1 MSSFSRLPDSGR
13 DILLEIRIFE
23 YFPEKTQGMVLME
36 FEKHLLPSEL
46 QQFQNLRS
54 PLAIQEYLDSI
65 PYVGEDLNRS
75 PLRVMRDAQCHCLDG
90 AILAALALSRIGY
103 KPFLIDLVPEA
114 GLDDDHVLA
123 IFKEKSGYGAVA
135 KSNFVGLRFREP
147 VYRSLRELAMSY
159 FEDFYNID
167 GLKTLRGYTR
177 TLNLSRFDPYDW
189 ATQQSGVDKVTNAL
203 YRLTTIPLID
213 QATARNL
220 TQVDRRS
227 YEAGMLGTNYD
238 GLYKPA
244 VGMSGE
250 WTE

>member
-1 MSSFSRLPDSGR
+1 MD
-13 DILLEIRIFE
+13 
-23 YFPEKTQGMVLME
+23 
-36 FEKHLLPSEL
+36 FEKYLLPSEL
-46 QQFQNLRS
+46 QQFQNLNS
-54 PLAIQEYLDSI
+54 PVAIQNYLDSI

-90 AILAALALSRIGY
+90 GILAALALRQIGY
-103 KPFLIDLVPEA
+103 KPLLIDLVPES

-123 IFKEKSGYGAVA
+123 IFKEKTGFGAVA

-159 FEDFYNID
+159 FENFYNID

-177 TLNLSRFDPYDW
+177 PLNLSRFDPFDW
-189 ATQQSGVDKVTNAL
+189 ATQPYGVDRVTKAL
-203 YRLTTIPLID
+203 YSLKTIPLID
-213 QATARNL
+213 PATARSL
-220 TQVDRRS
+220 SQVDRRS

>member
-1 MSSFSRLPDSGR
+1 MD
-13 DILLEIRIFE
+13 
-23 YFPEKTQGMVLME
+23 
-36 FEKHLLPSEL
+36 FEKYLLPSEL
-46 QQFQNLRS
+46 QQFQNLNS
-54 PLAIQEYLDSI
+54 PVAIQNYLDSI

-90 AILAALALSRIGY
+90 GILAALALRQIGY
-103 KPFLIDLVPEA
+103 KPLLIDLVPES

-123 IFKEKSGYGAVA
+123 IFKEKTGFGAVA

-159 FEDFYNID
+159 FENFYNID

-177 TLNLSRFDPYDW
+177 PLNLSRFDPFDW
-189 ATQQSGVDKVTNAL
+189 ATQPYGVDRVTKAL
-203 YRLTTIPLID
+203 YSLKTIPLID
-213 QATARNL
+213 QATARSL
-220 TQVDRRS
+220 SQVDRRS

>member
-1 MSSFSRLPDSGR
+1 MD
-13 DILLEIRIFE
+13 
-23 YFPEKTQGMVLME
+23 
-36 FEKHLLPSEL
+36 FEKYLLPSEL
-46 QQFQNLRS
+46 QQFQNLNS
-54 PLAIQEYLDSI
+54 PVAIQNYLDSI

-90 AILAALALSRIGY
+90 GILAALTLKQIGY
-103 KPFLIDLVPEA
+103 KPLLIDLVPES

-123 IFKEKSGYGAVA
+123 IFKEKTGFGAVA

-159 FEDFYNID
+159 FENFYNID

-177 TLNLSRFDPYDW
+177 PLNLSRFDPFDW
-189 ATQQSGVDKVTNAL
+189 ATQPYGVDRVTKAL
-203 YRLTTIPLID
+203 YSLKTIPLID
-213 QATARNL
+213 PATARSL
-220 TQVDRRS
+220 SQVDRRS